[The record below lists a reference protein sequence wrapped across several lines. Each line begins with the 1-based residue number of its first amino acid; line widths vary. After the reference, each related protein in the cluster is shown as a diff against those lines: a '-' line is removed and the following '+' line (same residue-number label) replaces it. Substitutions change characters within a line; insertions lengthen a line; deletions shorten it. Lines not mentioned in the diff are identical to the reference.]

1 MFDSKTYLYKMLN
14 MDHRTLDK
22 YLANGKPFLNR
33 FIFSLVA
40 ITKYSVD
47 ALLTV
52 NDLQLIFSQERDIRN
67 RSLQVSSKSVL
78 AENIKNINLT
88 CKYSSLNACATA
100 LKADRATLRMYLQ
113 GKSTKIYFRG
123 QWKLSYVNN

>member
-1 MFDSKTYLYKMLN
+1 

-33 FIFSLVA
+33 FIFSLTA
-40 ITKYSVD
+40 ITNYSVD

-52 NDLQLIFSQERDIRN
+52 DDLQLLFSQERDNRDLYLY
-67 RSLQVSSKSVL
+67 RSLQESSKSVL
-78 AENIKNINLT
+78 AENIKNIKLS
-88 CKYSSLNACATA
+88 CKYPSLNACASA
-100 LKADRATLRMYLQ
+100 LKADRATLRLYLQ
-113 GKSTKIYFRG
+113 GKSTKNYFRG

>member
-1 MFDSKTYLYKMLN
+1 

-33 FIFSLVA
+33 FIFSLTA
-40 ITKYSVD
+40 ITNYSVD

-52 NDLQLIFSQERDIRN
+52 NDLQLLFSQERAIRN
-67 RSLQVSSKSVL
+67 RSLQDSNNSIL
-78 AENIKNINLT
+78 AENIKNIKLT
-88 CKYSSLNACATA
+88 CKYPSLNACASA
-100 LKADRATLRMYLQ
+100 LKADRATLRLYLQ
-113 GKSTKIYFRG
+113 GKSTKNYFRG